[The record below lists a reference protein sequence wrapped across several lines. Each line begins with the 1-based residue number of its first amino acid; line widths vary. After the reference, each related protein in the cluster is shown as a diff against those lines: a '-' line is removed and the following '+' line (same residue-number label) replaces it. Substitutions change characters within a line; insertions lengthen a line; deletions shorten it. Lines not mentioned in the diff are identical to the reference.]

1 MARVVEYQGVS
12 LLEVHCEPGE
22 ALKHVVAS
30 WAAEGVRVVISHK
43 EDVLLFETESV
54 KEHVFHAFSVVD
66 TSVEFRSSAEVVD
79 ADDHSFAFVV
89 ASTGR
94 WHGGRD

>member
-1 MARVVEYQGVS
+1 MARVVEDQRVS
-12 LLEVHCEPGE
+12 LSEVHCEPGE

-30 WAAEGVRVVISHK
+30 WTTEGVRVVISHE

-54 KEHVFHAFSVVD
+54 EEHVFHAFSVVN
-66 TSVEFRSSAEVVD
+66 TAIEFGSSAEVVD

-89 ASTGR
+89 ASGW
-94 WHGGRD
+94 WHGGRY